1 MYTWSWVHADS
12 PSHFMFNI
20 LKVGQSTSVF
30 LHQLY
35 KLHWQFYSLYIE
47 LFQFVGFGG
56 GVFNVSF
63 TWSLFWNFSLQ
74 AGKSSLFLSGNTK
87 WWSKSLYYLFQIIR
101 DKILPTKKLFLLCR
115 HILFCYLCVHFLLT
129 LILQGFL
136 ANIHTSP
143 YSFVS

>member
-20 LKVGQSTSVF
+20 LKVGRSTSVF
-30 LHQLY
+30 LHHLY

-87 WWSKSLYYLFQIIR
+87 WWSKRVCITYFRLSGTNSPNKEIIP
-101 DKILPTKKLFLLCR
+101 IMSS
-115 HILFCYLCVHFLLT
+115 Y
-129 LILQGFL
+129 LILLSLCSFFTDINSAGF
-136 ANIHTSP
+136 SG
-143 YSFVS
+143 